1 MKNYI
6 KDLEVKKNKVILIK
20 SKEIITKEFLG
31 ENTLKSVIRELVNN
45 LDYFYGTSEELMRK
59 YLRTDFSEYT
69 KDEIDDINLFYINTI
84 NLIIKVDKD
93 ISTEIENIIKE
104 TFKDERMFLVVKEE
118 LKRFDRFYIKR
129 IDIPRIGIELDYTGT
144 NKIQQK
150 RRCTFSTSSFIFF

>member
-118 LKRFDRFYIKR
+118 LKRFDRYYIKR

-144 NKIQQK
+144 NKIYA
-150 RRCTFSTSSFIFF
+150 IFRL

>member
-84 NLIIKVDKD
+84 NLIIKVDKNID
-93 ISTEIENIIKE
+93 TEIGNIIKE

-118 LKRFDRFYIKR
+118 LKRFDRYYIKR

-144 NKIQQK
+144 NKIQ
-150 RRCTFSTSSFIFF
+150 

>member
-93 ISTEIENIIKE
+93 ISSEIENIIKE

-118 LKRFDRFYIKR
+118 LKRFDRYYIKR
-129 IDIPRIGIELDYTGT
+129 IDIPCIGIELDYTGT
-144 NKIQQK
+144 NKIQ
-150 RRCTFSTSSFIFF
+150 

>member
-144 NKIQQK
+144 NKIQ
-150 RRCTFSTSSFIFF
+150 

>member
-69 KDEIDDINLFYINTI
+69 KDEIDGINLFYINTI

-118 LKRFDRFYIKR
+118 LKRFDRYYIKR

-144 NKIQQK
+144 NKIQ
-150 RRCTFSTSSFIFF
+150 

>member
-1 MKNYI
+1 MRI
-6 KDLEVKKNKVILIK
+6 FEVKKNKVILIK

-31 ENTLKSVIRELVNN
+31 ENTLKPVIRELVNN

-84 NLIIKVDKD
+84 NIIIKVDKD

-118 LKRFDRFYIKR
+118 LKRFDRYYIKR

-144 NKIQQK
+144 NKIQ
-150 RRCTFSTSSFIFF
+150 

>member
-104 TFKDERMFLVVKEE
+104 TFKDGRMFLVVKEE
-118 LKRFDRFYIKR
+118 LKRFDRYYIKR

-144 NKIQQK
+144 NKIQ
-150 RRCTFSTSSFIFF
+150 

>member
-84 NLIIKVDKD
+84 NIIIKVDKD
-93 ISTEIENIIKE
+93 ISTEIENSIKE

-118 LKRFDRFYIKR
+118 LKRFNRYYIKR

-144 NKIQQK
+144 NKIQ
-150 RRCTFSTSSFIFF
+150 

>member
-84 NLIIKVDKD
+84 NIIIKVDKD

-118 LKRFDRFYIKR
+118 LKRFDRYYIKR
-129 IDIPRIGIELDYTGT
+129 IDIPRMGIELDYTGT
-144 NKIQQK
+144 NKIQ
-150 RRCTFSTSSFIFF
+150 

>member
-93 ISTEIENIIKE
+93 ISTEIEDNIKE

-118 LKRFDRFYIKR
+118 LKRFDRYYIKR

-144 NKIQQK
+144 NKIQ
-150 RRCTFSTSSFIFF
+150 

>member
-84 NLIIKVDKD
+84 NIIIKVDKD

-104 TFKDERMFLVVKEE
+104 TFKDGRMFLVVKEE
-118 LKRFDRFYIKR
+118 LKRFDRYYIKR

-144 NKIQQK
+144 NKIQ
-150 RRCTFSTSSFIFF
+150 

>member
-84 NLIIKVDKD
+84 NLIIKVDKNID
-93 ISTEIENIIKE
+93 TEIGDIIKE

-118 LKRFDRFYIKR
+118 LKRFDRYYIKR

-144 NKIQQK
+144 NKIQ
-150 RRCTFSTSSFIFF
+150 

>member
-1 MKNYI
+1 MRI
-6 KDLEVKKNKVILIK
+6 FEVKKNKVILIK

-31 ENTLKSVIRELVNN
+31 ENTLKPVIRELVNN

-84 NLIIKVDKD
+84 NIIIKVDKD

-118 LKRFDRFYIKR
+118 LKRFDRYYIKR

-144 NKIQQK
+144 NKIL
-150 RRCTFSTSSFIFF
+150 

>member
-59 YLRTDFSEYT
+59 YLRNDFSEYT
-69 KDEIDDINLFYINTI
+69 KDEIDDINLFYINII
-84 NLIIKVDKD
+84 NIIIKVDKD

-118 LKRFDRFYIKR
+118 LKRFDRYYIKR

-144 NKIQQK
+144 NKIQ
-150 RRCTFSTSSFIFF
+150 

>member
-1 MKNYI
+1 
-6 KDLEVKKNKVILIK
+6 
-20 SKEIITKEFLG
+20 
-31 ENTLKSVIRELVNN
+31 
-45 LDYFYGTSEELMRK
+45 MRK

-118 LKRFDRFYIKR
+118 LKRFDRYYIKR

-144 NKIQQK
+144 NKIQ
-150 RRCTFSTSSFIFF
+150 

>member
-1 MKNYI
+1 MKNYV

-31 ENTLKSVIRELVNN
+31 EKTLESVIRELVNN

-118 LKRFDRFYIKR
+118 LKRFDRYYIKR

-144 NKIQQK
+144 NKIQ
-150 RRCTFSTSSFIFF
+150 

>member
-84 NLIIKVDKD
+84 NIIIKVDKD
-93 ISTEIENIIKE
+93 ISTEIEDIIKE
-104 TFKDERMFLVVKEE
+104 TFKDGRMFLLVKEE
-118 LKRFDRFYIKR
+118 LKRFDRYYIKR

-144 NKIQQK
+144 NKIQ
-150 RRCTFSTSSFIFF
+150 

>member
-118 LKRFDRFYIKR
+118 LKRFNRYYIKR

-144 NKIQQK
+144 NKIQ
-150 RRCTFSTSSFIFF
+150 

>member
-118 LKRFDRFYIKR
+118 LKRFDRYYIKR
-129 IDIPRIGIELDYTGT
+129 IEIPVTKIELDYTKT
-144 NKIQQK
+144 NKIQ
-150 RRCTFSTSSFIFF
+150 

>member
-1 MKNYI
+1 MKNYL
-6 KDLEVKKNKVILIK
+6 KNLEVKKNKVILLK

-118 LKRFDRFYIKR
+118 LKRFDRYYIKR

-144 NKIQQK
+144 NKIQ
-150 RRCTFSTSSFIFF
+150 

>member
-84 NLIIKVDKD
+84 NIIIKVDKD
-93 ISTEIENIIKE
+93 ISTEIEDIIKE
-104 TFKDERMFLVVKEE
+104 TFKNERMFLVIKEE

-144 NKIQQK
+144 NKIQ
-150 RRCTFSTSSFIFF
+150 

>member
-84 NLIIKVDKD
+84 NIIIKVDKD

-104 TFKDERMFLVVKEE
+104 TFKDERMFLIVKEE
-118 LKRFDRFYIKR
+118 LKRFTRYYIKI
-129 IDIPRIGIELDYTGT
+129 IDIPRIGIELDYTET
-144 NKIQQK
+144 NKIQ
-150 RRCTFSTSSFIFF
+150 

>member
-84 NLIIKVDKD
+84 NLNIKVDKD

-118 LKRFDRFYIKR
+118 LKRFDRYYIKR

-144 NKIQQK
+144 NKIQ
-150 RRCTFSTSSFIFF
+150 

>member
-69 KDEIDDINLFYINTI
+69 KDEIDDINLFYINITNI
-84 NLIIKVDKD
+84 IIKVDKD
-93 ISTEIENIIKE
+93 VDTEIGDIIKE

-118 LKRFDRFYIKR
+118 LKRFDRYYIKR

-144 NKIQQK
+144 NKIQ
-150 RRCTFSTSSFIFF
+150 

>member
-1 MKNYI
+1 MKKYMD
-6 KDLEVKKNKVILIK
+6 DLEVKKNKVILLK

-118 LKRFDRFYIKR
+118 LKRFDRYYIKR

-144 NKIQQK
+144 NKIQ
-150 RRCTFSTSSFIFF
+150 

>member
-93 ISTEIENIIKE
+93 ISTEIGDIIKE

-118 LKRFDRFYIKR
+118 LKRFDRYYIKR
-129 IDIPRIGIELDYTGT
+129 IDIPRIGIELDYNGT
-144 NKIQQK
+144 NKIQ
-150 RRCTFSTSSFIFF
+150 

>member
-118 LKRFDRFYIKR
+118 LKRFDRYYIKR
-129 IDIPRIGIELDYTGT
+129 IDMPRIGIELDYTGT
-144 NKIQQK
+144 NKIQ
-150 RRCTFSTSSFIFF
+150 